1 MNDMKIGASAVA
13 DLSTGEI
20 VASVEIAEIPER
32 VFRALA
38 SEEITGWWVRPGVFD
53 TREWTG
59 DVRVG
64 GRWRAAGLTRGQPY
78 VQEGEFLE
86 IDSPR
91 RLVHT
96 WNGVGQPEAPSTATY
111 VLEPMAR
118 SERESRCGM
127 PASRRATPAAPSPP
141 AGRRASVVLR
151 KSSIGSTL
159 SAERGSQYRRT
170 DRRFRSSSSR
180 GGASCTFTAIACSG
194 RSTTRRMSCR
204 KRCCAR
210 GEASRSSKA
219 ARRSAT
225 GCIASRRTPV

>member
-78 VQEGEFLE
+78 VQEGAFLE

-111 VLEPMAR
+111 VLEPIGA
-118 SERESRCGM
+118 ERTRVTLRHAGF
-127 PASRRATPAAPSPP
+127 ASRDTCSAFAAGWETSF
-141 AGRRASVVLR
+141 RRL
-151 KSSIGSTL
+151 
-159 SAERGSQYRRT
+159 AEIL
-170 DRRFRSSSSR
+170 DRQHAV
-180 GGASCTFTAIACSG
+180 GGA
-194 RSTTRRMSCR
+194 R
-204 KRCCAR
+204 
-210 GEASRSSKA
+210 
-219 ARRSAT
+219 
-225 GCIASRRTPV
+225 